1 MRRAGRKPPGVRM
14 GEETETQGGLNL
26 AERIRRL
33 AKGRTTLD
41 VAQFQ
46 FIGLSE
52 IRASYGDRWAEKR
65 ERVNA
70 NARHFISRRL
80 APDDVLFAGID
91 GFLLVFGSFSGSFAE
106 AATHR
111 IARELNA
118 CFLGEPDL
126 DDMQLG
132 AQHQAMTLDGFAD
145 VFGPALAAA
154 SQPAV
159 PQRPPAV
166 AMGYTPIWEAQRGA
180 LAMYFISPLDPA
192 TGFPMDW
199 DQTSH
204 RHADMDER
212 KLLAS
217 EADMRALFSEGKS
230 AMVGVALHVSS
241 LQDPQS
247 LARMLRAM
255 TTFDPGLARLRVL
268 RVSCVEPGYPRIY
281 IEDIMRALRPYAQ
294 RIAIGLN
301 WAEPDIASV
310 LKLQPAAIGFSVPP
324 GALGAPALRAEI
336 YARVTAAVEQ
346 ARASNVLVG
355 VEGDLHAEHAQHFMN
370 EGVKFLCSPRL
381 WPVRATLAAGQF
393 WPRTRLEE
401 MTPGHAA

>member
-1 MRRAGRKPPGVRM
+1 
-14 GEETETQGGLNL
+14 
-26 AERIRRL
+26 
-33 AKGRTTLD
+33 
-41 VAQFQ
+41 
-46 FIGLSE
+46 
-52 IRASYGDRWAEKR
+52 
-65 ERVNA
+65 
-70 NARHFISRRL
+70 
-80 APDDVLFAGID
+80 
-91 GFLLVFGSFSGSFAE
+91 
-106 AATHR
+106 
-111 IARELNA
+111 
-118 CFLGEPDL
+118 
-126 DDMQLG
+126 
-132 AQHQAMTLDGFAD
+132 
-145 VFGPALAAA
+145 
-154 SQPAV
+154 
-159 PQRPPAV
+159 
-166 AMGYTPIWEAQRGA
+166 MGYTPIWEAQRGA
-180 LAMYFISPLDPA
+180 LAMYFISPLDPT

-217 EADMRALFSEGKS
+217 EADMRALFAAGKS

-247 LARMLRAM
+247 LARMVQAM
-255 TTFDPGLARLRVL
+255 TRFDPNLARFRVL

-301 WAEPDIASV
+301 WAEPDITSL

-355 VEGDLHAEHAQHFMN
+355 VEGDLHVQHAQHFMN

-381 WPVRATLAAGQF
+381 WPVRATRAAGQF
-393 WPRTRLEE
+393 WPRTTLEA

>member
-1 MRRAGRKPPGVRM
+1 MDEAIK
-14 GEETETQGGLNL
+14 TSSGLNL

-33 AKGRTTLD
+33 AKGRATLE

-46 FIGLSE
+46 FIGMTE
-52 IRASYGDRWAEKR
+52 IRARYGDRWAGKR
-65 ERVNA
+65 ERINA
-70 NARHFISRRL
+70 HAQHFISRRL
-80 APDDVLFAGID
+80 APDDVLLAGSD
-91 GFLLVFGSFSGSFAE
+91 GFLLVFGAFSGAFAE
-106 AATHR
+106 AATNR
-111 IARELNA
+111 IAKELNA
-118 CFLGEPDL
+118 YFDGEPDL
-126 DDMQLG
+126 DDIQFG
-132 AQHQAMTLDGFAD
+132 AQHQAMTLDSFANI
-145 VFGPALAAA
+145 FGPALTAAH
-154 SQPAV
+154 QPAL
-159 PQRPPAV
+159 PQGSASV

-192 TGFPMDW
+192 TGLPMDW

-217 EADMRALFSEGKS
+217 EADMRSLFAAGKS

-247 LARMLRAM
+247 LARMVQAM
-255 TTFDPGLARLRVL
+255 TRFDPNLARFRVL

-281 IEDIMRALRPYAQ
+281 IEDIIRALRPYAQ

-324 GALGAPALRAEI
+324 GALGNPALRAEI

-346 ARASNVLVG
+346 ARAFDVLVG
-355 VEGDLHAEHAQHFMN
+355 VEGDLHVAHAQHFMN

-381 WPVRATLAAGQF
+381 WQVRPTLTAGQF
-393 WPRTRLEE
+393 WPRTRLDE
-401 MTPGHAA
+401 MAPGNAA

>member
-1 MRRAGRKPPGVRM
+1 MRM
-14 GEETETQGGLNL
+14 GDGIEALGGLNL

-46 FIGLSE
+46 FIGLTE
-52 IRASYGDRWAEKR
+52 IRARYGDRWAQKR
-65 ERVNA
+65 ERVNVHA
-70 NARHFISRRL
+70 YHFISRRL
-80 APDDVLFAGID
+80 APDDVLFAGAD
-91 GFLLVFGSFSGSFAE
+91 GFLLVFGAFSGSFAE
-106 AATHR
+106 AATNR

-118 CFLGEPDL
+118 YFLGEPDL
-126 DDMQLG
+126 DDIQLG
-132 AQHQAMTLDGFAD
+132 AQHEAMTLDSFAQ
-145 VFGPALAAA
+145 VFGPALTAAR
-154 SQPAV
+154 QPAP
-159 PQRPPAV
+159 PQGSPAV

-180 LAMYFISPLDPA
+180 LAMYFISPLDPT

-217 EADMRALFSEGKS
+217 EADMRALFAAGKS

-247 LARMLRAM
+247 LARMVQAM
-255 TTFDPGLARLRVL
+255 TRFDPNLARFRVL

-301 WAEPDIASV
+301 WAEPDITSL

-355 VEGDLHAEHAQHFMN
+355 VEGDLHVQHAQHFMN

-393 WPRTRLEE
+393 WPRTKLEA

>member
-1 MRRAGRKPPGVRM
+1 MDSM
-14 GEETETQGGLNL
+14 GNGTATHGGLNL

-33 AKGRTTLD
+33 ANGRATLD

-46 FIGLSE
+46 FIGLDG
-52 IRASYGDRWAEKR
+52 IRARYAERWAEKR

-70 NARHFISRRL
+70 HAQHFISRRL
-80 APDDVLFAGID
+80 APDDVLLAGTD
-91 GFLLVFGSFSGSFAE
+91 GFLLVFGAFSGSFAE
-106 AATHR
+106 AAANR
-111 IARELNA
+111 IAKELNA
-118 CFLGEPDL
+118 YFLGEPDL
-126 DDMQLG
+126 DDVQFS
-132 AQHQAMTLDGFAD
+132 AQHQAMTLDSFAQ
-145 VFGPALAAA
+145 VFGPALTAAR
-154 SQPAV
+154 QPAP

-217 EADMRALFSEGKS
+217 EADMRSLFAAGKS

-247 LARMLRAM
+247 LARMVQAM
-255 TTFDPGLARLRVL
+255 TTFDQSLARFRVL
-268 RVSCVEPGYPRIY
+268 RVSCVEPGFPRIY

-301 WAEPDIASV
+301 WAEPDVTSV

-324 GALGAPALRAEI
+324 GALGHPALRAEI
-336 YARVTAAVEQ
+336 YARVTSAVEQ

-355 VEGDLHAEHAQHFMN
+355 VEGDLHVEHAQRFMN

-381 WPVRATLAAGQF
+381 WPVRPTLPAGQF
-393 WPRTRLEE
+393 WPRTRFEE
-401 MTPGHAA
+401 MTPDHAA